1 MTTSEENRNT
11 MLSILAAV
19 DELRLKEAAL
29 QSDKTRLE
37 DQIKAANDE
46 LATCRANIEQCHE
59 DSLALRRQM
68 ENLKDVIFARPEV
81 EETIVEDAAHI
92 VTDGSIG
99 QKDNPAKSAW
109 DARAKHLK
117 QVQ

>member
-1 MTTSEENRNT
+1 MTSEESRNT

-81 EETIVEDAAHI
+81 EESIVEDNVHM
-92 VTDGSIG
+92 VTDGSVPSSESEG
-99 QKDNPAKSAW
+99 KRLWNERQKSL
-109 DARAKHLK
+109 RS
-117 QVQ
+117 VT

>member
-1 MTTSEENRNT
+1 MSTSEENRNQ

-46 LATCRANIEQCHE
+46 LTTCEANIEQCHE
-59 DSLALRRQM
+59 DGLALRRQM
-68 ENLKDVIFARPEV
+68 EDLKNVIFARPEI
-81 EETIVEDAAHI
+81 EETITVDEAHI
-92 VTDGSIG
+92 PTDGSVPSTESEG
-99 QKDNPAKSAW
+99 QRLWRD
-109 DARAKHLK
+109 RQRHLK